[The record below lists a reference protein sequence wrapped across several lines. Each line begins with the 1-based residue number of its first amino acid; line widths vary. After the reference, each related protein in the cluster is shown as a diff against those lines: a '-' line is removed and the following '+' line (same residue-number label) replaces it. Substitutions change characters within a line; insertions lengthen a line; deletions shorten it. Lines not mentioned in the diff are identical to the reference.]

1 MRQHIMADHNRALLY
16 RIREVIHEVEPAAR
30 VILYGSR
37 ARGDGQR
44 ESDWDIL
51 VLLDEPVEP
60 HRTAAIRHRIFQ
72 LELEADIVVSAMVL
86 SHEAWDSPL
95 SRAMPFHANVVRE
108 GVEL

>member
-1 MRQHIMADHNRALLY
+1 MKQHIMTDYNRSLLC
-16 RIREVIHEVEPAAR
+16 RIREAIHDVEPSAR

-37 ARGDGQR
+37 ARGDAQPDP
-44 ESDWDIL
+44 DWDIL
-51 VLLDEPVEP
+51 ALLDGPVEP

-72 LELEADIVVSAMVL
+72 LELETDIVVSVIVL

>member
-1 MRQHIMADHNRALLY
+1 MTDYNRAFLC
-16 RIREVIHEVEPAAR
+16 RIREAIHDVEPTAR

-37 ARGDGQR
+37 ARGDAQPD
-44 ESDWDIL
+44 SDWDIL
-51 VLLDEPVEP
+51 VLLDGPIGSNS
-60 HRTAAIRHRIFQ
+60 TSAIRHRLFH
-72 LELEADIVVSAMVL
+72 LELEADIIVSAIVL